1 MIILLSPAKTLDYDA
16 SVGNVPFT
24 VPSLLP
30 KSKQLIKILKS
41 KNPSEISQL
50 MRLSDKLSLLNT
62 NRYQSWKGQKKISK
76 TSKQSAFVFK
86 GDVYQGLKVEE
97 LSKKEL
103 DFCQKHLRLLSGL
116 YGVLR
121 PLDVIE
127 PYRLEMG
134 TKLESEQGKNLYDFW
149 GCAISEEIIKELNDM
164 GSDLLINLASKEYFN
179 SIKLLPKK
187 IKVISPIFKDHSKGN
202 YKIISFY
209 AKKARGL
216 MASWII
222 RNKITK
228 AEDLNDFSEEGYF
241 FSRRDSAEYT
251 PMFLRN

>member
-1 MIILLSPAKTLDYDA
+1 MIILLSPAKTLDYDV

-41 KNPSEISQL
+41 KNSSEISQL

-76 TSKQSAFVFK
+76 TSKQSVFIFK

-97 LSKKEL
+97 LSKKQL

-228 AEDLNDFSEEGYF
+228 TEDLNDFSEAGYF
-241 FSRRDSAEYT
+241 FSRKDSAEYA
-251 PMFLRN
+251 PVFLRN

>member
-1 MIILLSPAKTLDYDA
+1 MIILLSPAKTLDYDT

-50 MRLSDKLSLLNT
+50 MKLSDKLSLLNT
-62 NRYQSWKGQKKISK
+62 SRYQSWKGQKKTSK
-76 TSKQSAFVFK
+76 TSKQSVFVFK
-86 GDVYQGLKVEE
+86 GDVYQGLKAEE

-103 DFCQKHLRLLSGL
+103 DFCQRHLRLLSGL

-149 GCAISEEIIKELNDM
+149 GCTISEEIIKELNDM
-164 GSDLLINLASKEYFN
+164 ESNLLINLASKEYFN
-179 SIKLLPKK
+179 SIKSLPKK
-187 IKVISPIFKDHSKGN
+187 IKVISPIFKDHSKGS

-216 MASWII
+216 MTSG
-222 RNKITK
+222 TLLK
-228 AEDLNDFSEEGYF
+228 AE
-241 FSRRDSAEYT
+241 RSADV
-251 PMFLRN
+251 PV

>member
-1 MIILLSPAKTLDYDA
+1 
-16 SVGNVPFT
+16 
-24 VPSLLP
+24 
-30 KSKQLIKILKS
+30 
-41 KNPSEISQL
+41 
-50 MRLSDKLSLLNT
+50 
-62 NRYQSWKGQKKISK
+62 
-76 TSKQSAFVFK
+76 
-86 GDVYQGLKVEE
+86 
-97 LSKKEL
+97 
-103 DFCQKHLRLLSGL
+103 
-116 YGVLR
+116 
-121 PLDVIE
+121 
-127 PYRLEMG
+127 MG

>member
-1 MIILLSPAKTLDYDA
+1 MIILLSPAKTLDYDV

-41 KNPSEISQL
+41 KNSSEISQL

-62 NRYQSWKGQKKISK
+62 NRYQSWKGHKKISK
-76 TSKQSAFVFK
+76 TSKQSVFVFK

-97 LSKKEL
+97 LSKKQL

-149 GCAISEEIIKELNDM
+149 GRAISEEIIKELDHM
-164 GSDLLINLASKEYFN
+164 KSDLLINLASKEYFN
-179 SIKLLPKK
+179 SIKSLPKK

-228 AEDLNDFSEEGYF
+228 TEDLNDFSEEGYF

>member
-1 MIILLSPAKTLDYDA
+1 MIILLSPAKTLDYDT
-16 SVGNVPFT
+16 SIGNVPFT
-24 VPSLLP
+24 VPNLLP
-30 KSKQLIKILKS
+30 KSKELIKILKS

-50 MRLSDKLSLLNT
+50 MKLSDKLSLLNT
-62 NRYQSWKGQKKISK
+62 NRYQSWKGQRKISK
-76 TSKQSAFVFK
+76 TSKQSVFVFK

-97 LSKKEL
+97 LSKKQL

-228 AEDLNDFSEEGYF
+228 TEDLNDFSEEGYF

>member
-1 MIILLSPAKTLDYDA
+1 MIILLSPAKTLDYDT

-50 MRLSDKLSLLNT
+50 MKLSDKLSLLNT
-62 NRYQSWKGQKKISK
+62 SRYQSWKGQKKTSK
-76 TSKQSAFVFK
+76 TSKQSVFVFK
-86 GDVYQGLKVEE
+86 GDVYQGLKAEE

-103 DFCQKHLRLLSGL
+103 DFCQRHLRLLSGL

-149 GCAISEEIIKELNDM
+149 GCTISEEIIKELNDM
-164 GSDLLINLASKEYFN
+164 ESNLLINLASKEYFN
-179 SIKLLPKK
+179 SIKSLPKK
-187 IKVISPIFKDHSKGN
+187 IKIISPIFG
-202 YKIISFY
+202 
-209 AKKARGL
+209 
-216 MASWII
+216 
-222 RNKITK
+222 
-228 AEDLNDFSEEGYF
+228 
-241 FSRRDSAEYT
+241 
-251 PMFLRN
+251 